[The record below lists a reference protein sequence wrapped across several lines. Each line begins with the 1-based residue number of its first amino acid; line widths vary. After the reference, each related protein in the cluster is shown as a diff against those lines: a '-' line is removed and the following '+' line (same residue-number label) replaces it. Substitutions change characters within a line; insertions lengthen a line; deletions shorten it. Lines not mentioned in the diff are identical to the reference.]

1 MESNSK
7 VWKEMNKDNAAK
19 KCFSV
24 RIGVAHFGTNQKML
38 LVLMMRMV
46 IGLCES

>member
-1 MESNSK
+1 
-7 VWKEMNKDNAAK
+7 MNKGNAAK

-38 LVLMMRMV
+38 LVLMMWMMEIRNMRMV
-46 IGLCES
+46 ICLCES